1 MIVWIFVALFAAA
14 VNYVCTAVNF
24 SFARMR
30 KKYIEDNDELDAEKV
45 EKVAPYYQKTSV
57 VLAGTQIGYLFCSSI
72 FALSL
77 YQSVRHMV
85 LFWEE
90 TNFFS
95 AVLVYA
101 GVSAYIVI
109 ALMLYWIFTILVP
122 GSISLVRPL
131 SMLSSYTWFINLSGR
146 LWKPFI
152 FIGLF
157 AVKKILDMKG
167 IPCRDEVNF
176 TYTED
181 EIRCIVEESHRGG
194 RLNTLENTLIKNSFD
209 FFDLDVRDVMIPRN
223 DMVVLDF
230 NDDMDVM
237 RRNIS
242 KTHHTCYPVCMED
255 KDHILGFIHV
265 KDFLESLLRGEYNIK
280 RIMREILTVPEVM
293 PAPALLQ
300 MMKNKRTYLAV
311 VVDEYGG
318 TSGLVTL
325 EDLMEE
331 LAGEIPQNESNAPA
345 EILRVNDHVYEFDGT
360 VILEDVSERLQME
373 FDDEERNNT
382 IGGLIFSKLERIP
395 QVGDHV
401 SFGGWKFTVLKMYGF
416 RIMRVKAEM
425 DRKEETEPDSHE

>member
-1 MIVWIFVALFAAA
+1 MTYQYPRRMGDCMDFRCAFAAA

-90 TNFFS
+90 TNFFRGAGICRCFCLHCYCTDALLDFYHS
-95 AVLVYA
+95 CAGIHIIGQAAVH
-101 GVSAYIVI
+101 VI
-109 ALMLYWIFTILVP
+109 LLYMVHQFVRQAMEAFHFHR
-122 GSISLVRPL
+122 LVR
-131 SMLSSYTWFINLSGR
+131 G
-146 LWKPFI
+146 
-152 FIGLF
+152 
-157 AVKKILDMKG
+157 KKILDMKG

-265 KDFLESLLRGEYNIK
+265 KDF
-280 RIMREILTVPEVM
+280 
-293 PAPALLQ
+293 
-300 MMKNKRTYLAV
+300 
-311 VVDEYGG
+311 
-318 TSGLVTL
+318 
-325 EDLMEE
+325 
-331 LAGEIPQNESNAPA
+331 
-345 EILRVNDHVYEFDGT
+345 
-360 VILEDVSERLQME
+360 
-373 FDDEERNNT
+373 
-382 IGGLIFSKLERIP
+382 
-395 QVGDHV
+395 
-401 SFGGWKFTVLKMYGF
+401 
-416 RIMRVKAEM
+416 
-425 DRKEETEPDSHE
+425 

>member
-95 AVLVYA
+95 AVLVYV

-152 FIGLF
+152 FIGFFLGK
-157 AVKKILDMKG
+157 KKIPG
-167 IPCRDEVNF
+167 
-176 TYTED
+176 
-181 EIRCIVEESHRGG
+181 
-194 RLNTLENTLIKNSFD
+194 
-209 FFDLDVRDVMIPRN
+209 
-223 DMVVLDF
+223 
-230 NDDMDVM
+230 
-237 RRNIS
+237 
-242 KTHHTCYPVCMED
+242 
-255 KDHILGFIHV
+255 
-265 KDFLESLLRGEYNIK
+265 
-280 RIMREILTVPEVM
+280 
-293 PAPALLQ
+293 Q
-300 MMKNKRTYLAV
+300 
-311 VVDEYGG
+311 
-318 TSGLVTL
+318 GL
-325 EDLMEE
+325 
-331 LAGEIPQNESNAPA
+331 P
-345 EILRVNDHVYEFDGT
+345 
-360 VILEDVSERLQME
+360 
-373 FDDEERNNT
+373 
-382 IGGLIFSKLERIP
+382 
-395 QVGDHV
+395 
-401 SFGGWKFTVLKMYGF
+401 
-416 RIMRVKAEM
+416 
-425 DRKEETEPDSHE
+425 

>member
-95 AVLVYA
+95 AVLVYV

-157 AVKKILDMKG
+157 AIKKILDTKG

-265 KDFLESLLRGEYNIK
+265 KDFLEIKEGENALGGTKVDNIK
-280 RIMREILTVPEVM
+280 TIELRNVSFDYPQCKMALSTINLKIKSNEQIAIVGKNGSGKSTLFKILCGLYKP
-293 PAPALLQ
+293 
-300 MMKNKRTYLAV
+300 
-311 VVDEYGG
+311 
-318 TSGLVTL
+318 TSGKLFVNNLDL
-325 EDLMEE
+325 EN
-331 LAGEIPQNESNAPA
+331 I
-345 EILRVNDHVYEFDGT
+345 
-360 VILEDVSERLQME
+360 DVKSYRNCISVLFQDFLQI
-373 FDDEERNNT
+373 N
-382 IGGLIFSKLERIP
+382 
-395 QVGDHV
+395 
-401 SFGGWKFTVLKMYGF
+401 
-416 RIMRVKAEM
+416 
-425 DRKEETEPDSHE
+425 

>member
-1 MIVWIFVALFAAA
+1 
-14 VNYVCTAVNF
+14 
-24 SFARMR
+24 MR

-95 AVLVYA
+95 AVLVYV

-318 TSGLVTL
+318 TEGIITL
-325 EDLMEE
+325 EDILEE
-331 LAGEIPQNESNAPA
+331 LVGEIWDEHDEVTEDFRQQSDGSWLVSGSASVDDLYETLGLPEDEDIDSNTVNGLVQEKTCHLPKVGDHFTLDNFNGVVTRTAKRRVTEVRFTPIPAPA
-345 EILRVNDHVYEFDGT
+345 EKEDDHDREKW
-360 VILEDVSERLQME
+360 LPSRHLQ
-373 FDDEERNNT
+373 NHN
-382 IGGLIFSKLERIP
+382 
-395 QVGDHV
+395 
-401 SFGGWKFTVLKMYGF
+401 
-416 RIMRVKAEM
+416 
-425 DRKEETEPDSHE
+425 

>member
-1 MIVWIFVALFAAA
+1 MTYQYPRRMGDCMDFRCAFAAA

-72 FALSL
+72 LPFL
-77 YQSVRHMV
+77 YIRVSVTQ
-85 LFWEE
+85 FCFGKKQI
-90 TNFFS
+90 FFP

-157 AVKKILDMKG
+157 GGKKILDMKG

-209 FFDLDVRDVMIPRN
+209 F
-223 DMVVLDF
+223 
-230 NDDMDVM
+230 
-237 RRNIS
+237 
-242 KTHHTCYPVCMED
+242 
-255 KDHILGFIHV
+255 
-265 KDFLESLLRGEYNIK
+265 
-280 RIMREILTVPEVM
+280 
-293 PAPALLQ
+293 
-300 MMKNKRTYLAV
+300 
-311 VVDEYGG
+311 
-318 TSGLVTL
+318 
-325 EDLMEE
+325 
-331 LAGEIPQNESNAPA
+331 
-345 EILRVNDHVYEFDGT
+345 
-360 VILEDVSERLQME
+360 
-373 FDDEERNNT
+373 
-382 IGGLIFSKLERIP
+382 LI
-395 QVGDHV
+395 
-401 SFGGWKFTVLKMYGF
+401 
-416 RIMRVKAEM
+416 
-425 DRKEETEPDSHE
+425 